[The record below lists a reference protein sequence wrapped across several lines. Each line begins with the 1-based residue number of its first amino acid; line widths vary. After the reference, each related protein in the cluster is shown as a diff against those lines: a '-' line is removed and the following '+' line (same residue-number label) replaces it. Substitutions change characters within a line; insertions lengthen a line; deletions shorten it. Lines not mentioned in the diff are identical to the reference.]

1 LRKIEGAA
9 VVKAK
14 SLALSCAASAEGES
28 GGVAACCTAAMV
40 FVVEDQAAMRQSL
53 HSLIES
59 AGFQTE
65 VFSSATEFLASPRA
79 LCPSCLVLDIMLPDL
94 NGLDLQERL
103 SSERREMPV
112 IIMTGHGDVPMSV
125 RAMKSGAIDFLTK
138 PFSDDAL
145 VGAIRRALERS
156 RALLREAAEKLVLAQ
171 RYSSLSCREREV
183 MALVVSGRLNKE
195 IAGELGISEITVKAH
210 RGRAMHKM
218 KARTLANL
226 ITMAFKLGLAS
237 ENDRREHDRLLA

>member
-1 LRKIEGAA
+1 
-9 VVKAK
+9 
-14 SLALSCAASAEGES
+14 
-28 GGVAACCTAAMV
+28 
-40 FVVEDQAAMRQSL
+40 MRQSL
-53 HSLIES
+53 QSLIES
-59 AGFQTE
+59 AGFHAE

-79 LCPSCLVLDIMLPDL
+79 LCPTCLVLDIMLPDL

-103 SSERREMPV
+103 SSERREMPI

-138 PFSDDAL
+138 PFPDGAL

-156 RALLREAAEKLVLAQ
+156 RALLHEAAAKFVLAQ
-171 RYSSLSCREREV
+171 RYSTLSRREREV
-183 MALVVSGRLNKE
+183 VALVVSGRLNKE

-210 RGRAMHKM
+210 RGRAMRKM

-226 ITMAFKLGLAS
+226 ISMAFKLGIAP
-237 ENDRREHDRLLA
+237 ENDARASSGGEESRLLA